1 VIFILV
7 VWGYGAVVEV
17 NWLES
22 EASVDVRL
30 AIGCLDVVTC
40 DDVWS

>member
-1 VIFILV
+1 M
-7 VWGYGAVVEV
+7 EV
-17 NWLES
+17 NRLGS

-30 AIGCLDVVTC
+30 AIGCLDVVMC